1 VFHFRVFCCLKQ
13 IAPVKALLVENCN
26 ECVTIGN
33 IPILSPESPHDRWHQ
48 PAQLQAAATRPAV
61 ARRTT
66 VRVQAQQA
74 APRAQASDRGR

>member
-1 VFHFRVFCCLKQ
+1 MGGLKSVSP
-13 IAPVKALLVENCN
+13 ARNLRSLHLLVSCPAPDLQA
-26 ECVTIGN
+26 TM
-33 IPILSPESPHDRWHQ
+33 Q
-48 PAQLQAAATRPAV
+48 AAQLQARATRPAV